1 MNSTS
6 LVRRR
11 WWRRAAVVAAAGA
24 LAAGSMLTPA
34 GAETQ
39 THPSGA
45 SATAP
50 DTAVVGTSFTIT
62 GTNWTRTAGS
72 PGSIIA
78 VKFDAGAY
86 RHKPGQELKHP
97 ESGVTLAA
105 DIWQVIVADNS
116 GSFSA
121 TIPLPTTANSEGSA
135 PKAPGSS
142 YTVNLLSGSLGA
154 PTDVGRGVP
163 LTLGV
168 VAATPD
174 PDPTTTAPN
183 PDPTTTAPNPDPTTT
198 APNPDPTTTAPNPDP
213 TTTAPNPD
221 PTTPSEDSTKAD
233 IDVSVDIPVTGG
245 LAVNVASNKLD
256 LGQAK
261 LSSDLSS
268 LDASGT
274 LPAVTVADTRNS
286 NPGWSLTATASN
298 FSASEGLTL
307 DGKYLGIGKT
317 RVVNASEGQTL
328 NLSAGVAPGVG
339 FTGGTTLASAAA
351 GAGQGTA
358 TFEADLQ
365 LKAPAA
371 TTPGDY
377 VSVVTITV
385 S

>member
-6 LVRRR
+6 LVRHR
-11 WWRRAAVVAAAGA
+11 WWRRAAVMVAAGA
-24 LAAGSMLTPA
+24 LAAGSLLQPA
-34 GAETQ
+34 SAATYTHEET
-39 THPSGA
+39 GA
-45 SATAP
+45 SVEVP

-62 GTNWTRTAGS
+62 GTNWTTKESKGS
-72 PGSIIA
+72 VVA
-78 VKFDAGAY
+78 VKLDLGSFQHLKG
-86 RHKPGQELKHP
+86 KELKHP
-97 ESGVTLAA
+97 ISDTSLPADVWAVVAA
-105 DIWQVIVADNS
+105 KAD
-116 GSFSA
+116 GSFSLNV
-121 TIPLPTTANSEGSA
+121 PLPTAANSTGA
-135 PKAPGSS
+135 DPKVAGGS
-142 YTVNLLSGSLGA
+142 YTVNLLTGTLGENDKIRSLQFK
-154 PTDVGRGVP
+154 V
-163 LTLGV
+163 GV

-174 PDPTTTAPN
+174 PDPTT
-183 PDPTTTAPNPDPTTT
+183 PT
-198 APNPDPTTTAPNPDP
+198 
-213 TTTAPNPD
+213 PD
-221 PTTPSEDSTKAD
+221 PTTPTPDPTTPTPDPTTPTPDPTTPTPDPTTPTPDPTTPSTKAD

-245 LAVNVASNKLD
+245 LAVNLASTKLD

-261 LSSDLSS
+261 LSSDLTS

-298 FSASEGLTL
+298 FSGSEGLSL

-317 RVVNASEGQTL
+317 RVLSASAGQTL
-328 NLSAGVAPGVG
+328 SLGAGVAPGVG
-339 FTGGTTLASAAA
+339 FTGGTTVASAAA
-351 GAGQGTA
+351 GAGQGSA

>member
-11 WWRRAAVVAAAGA
+11 WWRRAAVMAAAGA
-24 LAAGSMLTPA
+24 LAAGSMLNPA
-34 GAETQ
+34 SAKTY
-39 THPSGA
+39 THASGA
-45 SATAP
+45 TVDAP
-50 DTAVVGTSFTIT
+50 ETAVIGSSFTIT
-62 GTNWTRTAGS
+62 GTNWKNIAGDAGS
-72 PGSIIA
+72 VIA

-86 RHKPGQELKHP
+86 QHKPGQEIKHP
-97 ESGVTLAA
+97 QTGTVLAA
-105 DIWQVIVADNS
+105 DIWDVFVADAD
-116 GSFSA
+116 GTFTR
-121 TIPLPTTANSEGSA
+121 TITLPTAANSVGAA
-135 PKAPGSS
+135 PKAVGGS
-142 YTVNLLSGSLGA
+142 YTVNLLSGSLGVQ
-154 PTDVGRGVP
+154 DQGRGVP

-168 VAATPD
+168 VAASTPDPDPTTTTPTPDPTTTTPDPDPTTTTPD
-174 PDPTTTAPN
+174 PDPTTTAP
-183 PDPTTTAPNPDPTTT
+183 D
-198 APNPDPTTTAPNPDP
+198 
-213 TTTAPNPD
+213 PD
-221 PTTPSEDSTKAD
+221 PTTPAEPSSKAD

-317 RVVNASEGQTL
+317 RVVSASAGQTL
-328 NLSAGVAPGVG
+328 SLGAGVAPGVG

-351 GAGQGTA
+351 GAGQGSA

>member
-1 MNSTS
+1 MDSTS
-6 LVRRR
+6 LVRRH
-11 WWRRAAVVAAAGA
+11 WWRRAAVMVAAGA
-24 LAAGSMLTPA
+24 LAAGSMLNPA
-34 GAETQ
+34 SAKTY
-39 THPSGA
+39 THASGA
-45 SATAP
+45 TVEAP
-50 DTAVVGTSFTIT
+50 ETAVIDSSFTIT
-62 GTNWTRTAGS
+62 GTKWTNIAGNAGS
-72 PGSIIA
+72 VIA

-86 RHKPGQELKHP
+86 QHKPGQEVKHP
-97 ESGVTLAA
+97 QTGAILAA
-105 DIWQVIVADNS
+105 DIWDVFVANAD
-116 GSFSA
+116 GTFTR
-121 TIPLPTTANSEGSA
+121 TITLPTAASSVGAS
-135 PKAPGSS
+135 PKPVGGS
-142 YTVNLLSGSLGA
+142 YTVNLLSGSLGVQ
-154 PTDVGRGVP
+154 DQGRGVP
-163 LTLGV
+163 LTVGV
-168 VAATPD
+168 VAAEPT
-174 PDPTTTAPN
+174 PDPTTTAPS
-183 PDPTTTAPNPDPTTT
+183 PDPTTTAPS
-198 APNPDPTTTAPNPDP
+198 
-213 TTTAPNPD
+213 PD

-245 LAVNVASNKLD
+245 LAVNVASDKLD

-317 RVVNASEGQTL
+317 RVVSASAGQTL
-328 NLSAGVAPGVG
+328 SLGAGVAPGVG

-351 GAGQGTA
+351 GAGQGAA

>member
-6 LVRRR
+6 LVHRR
-11 WWRRAAVVAAAGA
+11 WRRRAAVMVAAGA
-24 LAAGSMLTPA
+24 LAAGSMLSPA
-34 GAETQ
+34 SAETY
-39 THPSGA
+39 THASGA
-45 SATAP
+45 TVEAP
-50 DTAVVGTSFTIT
+50 ATAVVNTTFTIT
-62 GTNWTRTAGS
+62 GTKWTNIAGS
-72 PGSIIA
+72 AGSVIA

-86 RHKPGQELKHP
+86 HHKPGQEVKHP
-97 ESGVTLAA
+97 QTGATLAS
-105 DIWQVIVADNS
+105 DIWDVFVAEND
-116 GSFSA
+116 GSFTR
-121 TIPLPTTANSEGSA
+121 TITLPTTANSEGKT
-135 PKAPGSS
+135 PRPVGET
-142 YTVNLLSGSLGA
+142 YTVNMLSGSLGVQ
-154 PTDVGRGVP
+154 DQGRGVP
-163 LTLGV
+163 LAIGV

-174 PDPTTTAPN
+174 PDPTTTTPD
-183 PDPTTTAPNPDPTTT
+183 PDPTTTTPDPDPTTT
-198 APNPDPTTTAPNPDP
+198 TPDPDPTTTTP
-213 TTTAPNPD
+213 TPD
-221 PTTPSEDSTKAD
+221 PTTPAEPSTKAD

-298 FSASEGLTL
+298 FAASEGLTL

-317 RVVNASEGQTL
+317 RVVSASTGQS
-328 NLSAGVAPGVG
+328 LSLGAGVAPGVG